1 MKFSRRCQKLDSFT
15 PMREWTFLGRT
26 IRASL
31 SAGLSDVL
39 HRLIDFP
46 ELAAF
51 GSSTWQIR
59 IVQSADSAP
68 PLEGT
73 YPVKVHNGSVN
84 VLTTD
89 HGCWICAGDSAIHL
103 EFDGSGV
110 ELTLFGAEASM
121 PICLGLA
128 LIEAIRASGLLPMH
142 AAITLHAG
150 VALALTGT
158 SGTGKTTTL
167 MQALSRGY
175 TPVSEDFAWLN
186 PQSMR
191 VHSVDRGLH
200 CLPDTLARALEY
212 FPHVKPIQANP
223 RKQLIPFAQIATQ
236 TWECGLHAI
245 WKLERQLELN
255 SAVIPLSLAE
265 RVMTLFETTGL
276 PLTML
281 TRAQAAAVIPRLA
294 GELEIAKLRIG
305 NTPLPFAS

>member
-1 MKFSRRCQKLDSFT
+1 MPAS
-15 PMREWTFLGRT
+15 EWTFLGRT
-26 IRASL
+26 IRAAVSPAL
-31 SAGLSDVL
+31 TDVL
-39 HRLIDFP
+39 RRLIDFP
-46 ELAAF
+46 ELTAF
-51 GSSTWQIR
+51 GHSTWQIR
-59 IVQSADSAP
+59 IVQRSEPAP
-68 PLEGT
+68 LLEGL

-89 HGCWICAGDSAIHL
+89 RGCWICTADAAIQL

-110 ELTLFGAEASM
+110 ELTLFGAEASL
-121 PICLGLA
+121 PVCLGLA

-142 AAITLHAG
+142 AAITLHDG

-167 MQALSRGY
+167 MQALKHGY

-212 FPHVKPIQANP
+212 FPHIEPIQANP
-223 RKQLIPFAQIATQ
+223 RKQFIAFAQIAAQ

-245 WKLERQLELN
+245 WKLERQPELP
-255 SAVIPLSLAE
+255 SAVMPISPAE

-276 PLTML
+276 PLTLL
-281 TRAQAAAVIPRLA
+281 TRAQAATVIPRLA
-294 GELEIAKLRIG
+294 QQLEIAKLRIG
-305 NTPLPFAS
+305 NTPLPFPS

>member
-1 MKFSRRCQKLDSFT
+1 LKFSKRYQKLDSST

-26 IRASL
+26 IRAWVSPAL
-31 SAGLSDVL
+31 TEVL

-51 GSSTWQIR
+51 GSSNWQIR
-59 IVQSADSAP
+59 IVQSAEPAP
-68 PLEGT
+68 LLEGT
-73 YPVKVHNGSVN
+73 YPIKVHNGSVN

-89 HGCWICAGDSAIHL
+89 HGCWISTEDAAIQL
-103 EFDGSGV
+103 EFDDAGV
-110 ELTLFGAEASM
+110 ELTLFGEEASL

-128 LIEAIRASGLLPMH
+128 VIEAIRASGLLPMH
-142 AAITLHAG
+142 AAIATHAG
-150 VALALTGT
+150 VGLALTGT
-158 SGTGKTTTL
+158 SGTGKTTTSI
-167 MQALSRGY
+167 QALSLGY
-175 TPVSEDFAWLN
+175 APVSEDFAWLE
-186 PQSMR
+186 PRTMR

-212 FPHVKPIQANP
+212 FPYAKPIQANP
-223 RKQLIPFAQIATQ
+223 RKMFIPFAQIATQ

-245 WKLERQLELN
+245 WKLERQPELP
-255 SAVIPLSLAE
+255 SAVIPLSSAE

-276 PLTML
+276 PLTLL

-305 NTPLPFAS
+305 NTPLPFPS